1 MNRKLLNTYIKSV
14 KKEDGPKI
22 VEFYRKHGFNTHIL
36 KGTDFEKNGDYC
48 IYYGVD
54 NKGYFDSRSITM
66 INNAGAKIL
75 TLEEANTLVSEKQFP
90 RVMLVSHDNDITTS
104 YKRVV
109 FMKKNNK
116 YMAWRYAETIKESEE
131 TLNTVA
137 WSYAWEAEEIK
148 PSRFPFHLTPKN
160 AKKIIDIACY
170 KWQENLANK
179 WGPDI
184 ILKKDIIIEESL
196 YLTMRKA
203 CTSEQHLV
211 FDKIFGKD

>member
-1 MNRKLLNTYIKSV
+1 MNKKLLNTYIKSV

-22 VEFYRKHGFNTHIL
+22 VEFYKEHGFNTHAL
-36 KGTDFEKNGDYC
+36 KGGDNEENGDYC
-48 IYYGVD
+48 IYYGVN
-54 NKGYFDSRSITM
+54 NKGYFDNRSITM

-75 TLEEANTLVSEKQFP
+75 TLEEANALVSEKQFP

-160 AKKIIDIACY
+160 AKKIINIACP

>member
-1 MNRKLLNTYIKSV
+1 
-14 KKEDGPKI
+14 
-22 VEFYRKHGFNTHIL
+22 
-36 KGTDFEKNGDYC
+36 
-48 IYYGVD
+48 VD

>member
-1 MNRKLLNTYIKSV
+1 MNKKLLNTCIKSV

-22 VEFYRKHGFNTHIL
+22 VKFYKEHGFNTHTL
-36 KGTDFEKNGDYC
+36 KGTNCTENGDYPT
-48 IYYGVD
+48 YYGVD
-54 NKGYFDSRSITM
+54 NTGDFDNRSFLQITDG
-66 INNAGAKIL
+66 GAEIL
-75 TLEEANTLVSEKQFP
+75 TLEEANALVSEKQFP

>member
-1 MNRKLLNTYIKSV
+1 MNKKLLNTYIKSV

-22 VEFYRKHGFNTHIL
+22 VKFYKEQGFDT
-36 KGTDFEKNGDYC
+36 GDLERSNCQNDGNKC

-54 NKGYFDSRSITM
+54 NKGYFDNKSIFELSHKVV
-66 INNAGAKIL
+66 KIL
-75 TLEEANTLVSEKQFP
+75 TLEEANALVSEKQFP
-90 RVMLVSHDNDITTS
+90 RVMLVSHDNNIITAK
-104 YKRVV
+104 KRVV

-116 YMAWRYAETIKESEE
+116 YISWSYSENIEEAEEITD
-131 TLNTVA
+131 TVS
-137 WSYAWEAEEIK
+137 WSYAWEVEEYK
-148 PSRFPFHLTPKN
+148 HSRFPFLLSTQN

-170 KWQENLANK
+170 KWQEYLANK